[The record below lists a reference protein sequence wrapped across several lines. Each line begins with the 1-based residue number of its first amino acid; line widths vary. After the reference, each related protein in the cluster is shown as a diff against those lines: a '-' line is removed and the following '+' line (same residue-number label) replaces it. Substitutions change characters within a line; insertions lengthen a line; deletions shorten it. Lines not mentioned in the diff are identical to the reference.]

1 MLAFNQLVID
11 ANDIRFN
18 RGGSYGKGD
27 VDTVQGW
34 VGEMGIL
41 KDTFSEVSGSRPN
54 LFSPTPWSLAARTV
68 AYRAVLTMY
77 D

>member
-1 MLAFNQLVID
+1 MFLPFLGFFVDAVFSSCMLAFNQLVID

-41 KDTFSEVSGSRPN
+41 KDTFSEVSGSRP
-54 LFSPTPWSLAARTV
+54 
-68 AYRAVLTMY
+68 
-77 D
+77 